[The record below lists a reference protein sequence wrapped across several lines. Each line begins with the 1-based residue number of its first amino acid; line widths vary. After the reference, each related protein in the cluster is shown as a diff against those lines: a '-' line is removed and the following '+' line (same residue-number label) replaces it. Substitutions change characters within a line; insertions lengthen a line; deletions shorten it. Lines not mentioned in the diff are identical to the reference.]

1 MMCYKTFLCFDLFR
15 ECDVNC
21 FRNYIG
27 LRFQFLGVVF
37 LLWEKIQDSLK
48 IIYRKDEW
56 IVLYCDETT

>member
-27 LRFQFLGVVF
+27 LGFQFLGVVF

-48 IIYRKDEW
+48 IIYRKDE
-56 IVLYCDETT
+56 